1 MCNEQVQEEWE
12 PVDLKNQYEVLV
24 EKFRLRVT
32 VCIACGCRAADFPD
46 YVFTWIG
53 VMFSLCESCH
63 RSTHTRVSLTLTNP
77 QRTDMQSLKGREWLT
92 DTIID
97 FYVHMIAERGGFYY
111 NCDRCGAPNIG

>member
-1 MCNEQVQEEWE
+1 MCNEQVQKAWDQVDYEDEE
-12 PVDLKNQYEVLV
+12 LV
-24 EKFRLRVT
+24 HKFRLRVT
-32 VCIACGCRAADFPD
+32 VCVACGCRAADFPD

-77 QRTDMQSLKGREWLT
+77 QWADMQSLKGRRWLT

-97 FYVHMIAERGGFYY
+97 FYVHMIAERGGYYY
-111 NCDRCGAPNIG
+111 NYGYRGGVPKIG